1 MKRDINGRFI
11 KGEKMDP
18 AILKKLSLFRKG
30 RKKSEHWKRLMSE
43 KMKGNKHSLGAI
55 RSDETRKKIS
65 NAKKGKKLSEN
76 TRIAALKA
84 ITGVPLT
91 LEHKRKISIGNKG
104 KNADY
109 TTGSK
114 CIFWRGGIRICKKKR
129 KSGEYKRWR
138 EAVFKR
144 DNNTCQK
151 CGNKNGEMFD
161 GKIELEAHHIF
172 KFKDLLKN
180 NLIQHITNIDNGI
193 TICKKCHIHIEAV
206 YKSHHVRLNQI

>member
-30 RKKSEHWKRLMSE
+30 KKKPEHWKRLMSE
-43 KMKGNKHSLGAI
+43 KMKGNKNSLGAI
-55 RSDETRKKIS
+55 RSEETRKKIS
-65 NAKKGKKLSEN
+65 LANKGRKPAKH
-76 TRIAALKA
+76 
-84 ITGVPLT
+84 T
-91 LEHKRKISIGNKG
+91 LEAAMKLHRGIPLSAEVRKKISIGNKG
-104 KNADY
+104 KNTDY
-109 TTGSK
+109 KTGSK